1 MEPQKKYNLNLSNGD
16 THQIDEGV
24 AQYILNLQNQLEN
37 PKTFP
42 KFYDLADSIKENDQK
57 LLDFYLFILK
67 NHKISNS
74 QLFQDL
80 FVLFISKEMKNGKFL
95 EFGATNGLNLSN
107 TILLESKFNW
117 QGLLVEPSPQWID
130 ELKKNRPQ
138 SKILNKCI
146 YSKSG
151 QNIDF
156 YVSQV
161 GDLSTIEEFR
171 NSDQNSMSGNCQIR
185 NQKGYSVKVSTISL
199 NEVFKKYFNGESID
213 YMSVDTEGSE
223 FLILSKFNFK
233 KYGPKIVTVEHN
245 FTENENKLDNLFEK
259 NNYTRY
265 FVKNSQFDAWYVRN
279 E

>member
-1 MEPQKKYNLNLSNGD
+1 
-16 THQIDEGV
+16 
-24 AQYILNLQNQLEN
+24 
-37 PKTFP
+37 
-42 KFYDLADSIKENDQK
+42 
-57 LLDFYLFILK
+57 
-67 NHKISNS
+67 
-74 QLFQDL
+74 
-80 FVLFISKEMKNGKFL
+80 
-95 EFGATNGLNLSN
+95 
-107 TILLESKFNW
+107 
-117 QGLLVEPSPQWID
+117 
-130 ELKKNRPQ
+130 
-138 SKILNKCI
+138 
-146 YSKSG
+146 
-151 QNIDF
+151 
-156 YVSQV
+156 
-161 GDLSTIEEFR
+161 
-171 NSDQNSMSGNCQIR
+171 MSGNCQIR